1 MESREKTSIANA
13 LGLGRLFVA
22 LVLSVAGIAVFWHL
36 LYGATV
42 LMAVVVVAEIAVVLV
57 LAFMYAW
64 RSVR

>member
-13 LGLGRLFVA
+13 FGLGRLF
-22 LVLSVAGIAVFWHL
+22 
-36 LYGATV
+36 
-42 LMAVVVVAEIAVVLV
+42 VVLV